1 MPSVIGRLECD
12 GKTLSLI
19 MNKILLIDSN
29 SILHRAYHAL
39 PNLSTK
45 SGQYTGA
52 IFGFLNIFLRLV
64 EQEQPTHIAA
74 VFDAK
79 AKTFRHEMFAEYK
92 GTRKPMDPELA
103 MQFEPIKKILD
114 LMKVKVIEKPGFEA
128 DDIIGTLAC
137 RFAEPTFIVT
147 GDRDSFQLVSPTTK
161 VIWTKVG
168 VTNVEIVDETYL
180 KGMGFISTDQF
191 IDFKALMGDSSDN
204 IPGISG
210 VGEKTALSLLKQYG
224 SLDGVFEHAD
234 EISGKIGEKIRA
246 GKDSAYLSKKLATIV
261 KDVPVDISLED
272 IKLNKN
278 YSPQLIEYLSE
289 LELNSIV
296 KKLDIEPTVA
306 QLGSEEISSEEFE
319 KLLSQKFDKI
329 ALILDDELKLSFDGR
344 KEYVLKLKE
353 DLFSDGLSFDE
364 ALEKLKKINGKVLI
378 ADAKSAIVEHD
389 LNFDDFYD
397 VLIAE
402 HLASGSETVKSVV
415 KVLEAH
421 GLPYNAASYFLLYEA
436 QQKILN
442 EQDMQGTLDV
452 ELKLSKVLAKMQSRG
467 IAVNSD
473 TLDSLE
479 KEYTVELAKISDEI
493 KEYAGESVNISSP
506 KQIATLLFETL
517 NLKHGKKNHSGGYS
531 VDEEVLSQ
539 IDHPVATLIL
549 DYRRVA
555 KLLSTYVTGLKAMIK
570 DGRVH
575 TEFNQTITTTGRL
588 SSTNPNLQNIPVKGK
603 DAKKIKSAFVA
614 SDGAVLLS
622 CDYSQIELRLLA
634 HFSGDEKLIDAF
646 RRGDD
651 IHTQTASKVFGVPA
665 EAVTPELR
673 KSAKA
678 VNFGIVYGISDF
690 GLAQNLSIPRYMA
703 KSYIDSYF
711 DNYKTVKEYLD
722 KNVSFAKQNGY
733 VSTLLKRRR
742 YLADINAKNFNLA
755 QQSARMAMNTP
766 LQGSAAD
773 IVKLAMINIEEKLSG
788 YKSKMLLQIH
798 DELLFEVSLD
808 ELEKVTK
815 IVKEEMENVVKL
827 SVPLV
832 VDAAYGNNWGEI
844 E

>member
-1 MPSVIGRLECD
+1 M
-12 GKTLSLI
+12 
-19 MNKILLIDSN
+19 
-29 SILHRAYHAL
+29 
-39 PNLSTK
+39 
-45 SGQYTGA
+45 
-52 IFGFLNIFLRLV
+52 
-64 EQEQPTHIAA
+64 
-74 VFDAK
+74 
-79 AKTFRHEMFAEYK
+79 
-92 GTRKPMDPELA
+92 
-103 MQFEPIKKILD
+103 
-114 LMKVKVIEKPGFEA
+114 
-128 DDIIGTLAC
+128 
-137 RFAEPTFIVT
+137 
-147 GDRDSFQLVSPTTK
+147 
-161 VIWTKVG
+161 
-168 VTNVEIVDETYL
+168 
-180 KGMGFISTDQF
+180 
-191 IDFKALMGDSSDN
+191 
-204 IPGISG
+204 
-210 VGEKTALSLLKQYG
+210 
-224 SLDGVFEHAD
+224 
-234 EISGKIGEKIRA
+234 
-246 GKDSAYLSKKLATIV
+246 
-261 KDVPVDISLED
+261 
-272 IKLNKN
+272 
-278 YSPQLIEYLSE
+278 
-289 LELNSIV
+289 
-296 KKLDIEPTVA
+296 
-306 QLGSEEISSEEFE
+306 
-319 KLLSQKFDKI
+319 
-329 ALILDDELKLSFDGR
+329 
-344 KEYVLKLKE
+344 
-353 DLFSDGLSFDE
+353 
-364 ALEKLKKINGKVLI
+364 
-378 ADAKSAIVEHD
+378 
-389 LNFDDFYD
+389 
-397 VLIAE
+397 
-402 HLASGSETVKSVV
+402 
-415 KVLEAH
+415 
-421 GLPYNAASYFLLYEA
+421 
-436 QQKILN
+436 
-442 EQDMQGTLDV
+442 
-452 ELKLSKVLAKMQSRG
+452 
-467 IAVNSD
+467 
-473 TLDSLE
+473 
-479 KEYTVELAKISDEI
+479 
-493 KEYAGESVNISSP
+493 
-506 KQIATLLFETL
+506 
-517 NLKHGKKNHSGGYS
+517 
-531 VDEEVLSQ
+531 
-539 IDHPVATLIL
+539 ATLIL

>member
-39 PNLSTK
+39 PNLAAK

-137 RFAEPTFIVT
+137 RFDEPTFIVT

-306 QLGSEEISSEEFE
+306 QLGSEEISSEKFE

-329 ALILDDELKLSFDGR
+329 ALILDDELKLSFDGQ

-364 ALEKLKKINGKVLI
+364 ALEKLKKIEGKVLI

-389 LNFDDFYD
+389 LSFDDVYD

-442 EQDMQGTLDV
+442 GQDMQGTLDV

-493 KEYAGESVNISSP
+493 KEYAGESVNIS
-506 KQIATLLFETL
+506 
-517 NLKHGKKNHSGGYS
+517 
-531 VDEEVLSQ
+531 
-539 IDHPVATLIL
+539 
-549 DYRRVA
+549 
-555 KLLSTYVTGLKAMIK
+555 
-570 DGRVH
+570 
-575 TEFNQTITTTGRL
+575 
-588 SSTNPNLQNIPVKGK
+588 
-603 DAKKIKSAFVA
+603 
-614 SDGAVLLS
+614 
-622 CDYSQIELRLLA
+622 
-634 HFSGDEKLIDAF
+634 
-646 RRGDD
+646 
-651 IHTQTASKVFGVPA
+651 
-665 EAVTPELR
+665 
-673 KSAKA
+673 
-678 VNFGIVYGISDF
+678 
-690 GLAQNLSIPRYMA
+690 
-703 KSYIDSYF
+703 
-711 DNYKTVKEYLD
+711 
-722 KNVSFAKQNGY
+722 
-733 VSTLLKRRR
+733 
-742 YLADINAKNFNLA
+742 
-755 QQSARMAMNTP
+755 
-766 LQGSAAD
+766 
-773 IVKLAMINIEEKLSG
+773 
-788 YKSKMLLQIH
+788 
-798 DELLFEVSLD
+798 
-808 ELEKVTK
+808 
-815 IVKEEMENVVKL
+815 
-827 SVPLV
+827 
-832 VDAAYGNNWGEI
+832 
-844 E
+844 

>member
-39 PNLSTK
+39 PNLAAK

-137 RFAEPTFIVT
+137 RFDEPTFIVT
-147 GDRDSFQLVSPTTK
+147 GDRDSFQLVSLTTK

-329 ALILDDELKLSFDGR
+329 ALILDDELKLSFDGQ

-353 DLFSDGLSFDE
+353 DLFSDGVSFDE
-364 ALEKLKKINGKVLI
+364 ALEKLKKIKGKVLI

-421 GLPYNAASYFLLYEA
+421 GLPYNAASYFRLYEA

>member
-1 MPSVIGRLECD
+1 
-12 GKTLSLI
+12 

-39 PNLSTK
+39 PNLASK

-64 EQEQPTHIAA
+64 EQETPTHVAA

-92 GTRKPMDPELA
+92 GTRKPMDFELA
-103 MQFEPIKKILD
+103 MQFEPLKKILA
-114 LMKVKVIEKPGFEA
+114 LMNVKVIEKPGFEA
-128 DDIIGTLAC
+128 DDIIGTLAR
-137 RFAEPTFIVT
+137 RFDEPTFIVT

-161 VIWTKVG
+161 VMWTKVG
-168 VTNVEIVDETYL
+168 VTSVEIVDETYL

-191 IDFKALMGDSSDN
+191 IDFKALMGDPSDN

-210 VGEKTALSLLKQYG
+210 VGEKTALSLLQQYV
-224 SLDGVFEHAD
+224 SLDGVYEHAD
-234 EISGKIGEKIRA
+234 EIKGKIGEKIRA
-246 GKDSAYLSKKLATIV
+246 GKESAYLSKKLATIDT
-261 KDVPVDISLED
+261 DVPIDISLND

-278 YSPQLIEYLSE
+278 YSSQLKEYLSE

-296 KKLDIEPTVA
+296 KKLDFEPTMA
-306 QLGSEEISSEEFE
+306 ELASEEISSEEFE
-319 KLLSQKFDKI
+319 KLLSQKFDKT
-329 ALILDDELKLSFDGR
+329 ALILGDELKLSFDGQ
-344 KEYVLKLKE
+344 KEYVLKLKD
-353 DLFSDGLSFDE
+353 DLFSNGLSFDE
-364 ALEKLKKINGKVLI
+364 ALSKLKGINGKVLI
-378 ADAKSAIVEHD
+378 ADAKSAIVEHG
-389 LNFDDFYD
+389 LYFEDFYD
-397 VLIAE
+397 VLIGE
-402 HLASGSETVKSVV
+402 HLASGSESVKSIV
-415 KVLEAH
+415 KVLENH
-421 GLPYNAASYFLLYEA
+421 GLPYNAASYFRLYES

-452 ELKLSKVLAKMQSRG
+452 ELKLLKVLAEMQTRG

-506 KQIATLLFETL
+506 KQIATLLFDTL
-517 NLKHGKKNHSGGYS
+517 KLKHGRKNHSGGYS

-539 IDHPVATLIL
+539 IDHPVASLIL

-555 KLLSTYVTGLKAMIK
+555 KLLSTYVTGLKAMVK

-575 TEFNQTITTTGRL
+575 TEFNQTITMTGRL
-588 SSTNPNLQNIPVKGK
+588 SSTNPNLQNIPVKGR

-614 SDGAVLLS
+614 GDGAVLLS

-634 HFSGDEKLIDAF
+634 HFSGDEKLIEAF

-651 IHTQTASKVFGVPA
+651 IHTQTASKVFGVPP
-665 EAVTPELR
+665 EAVSPELR

-690 GLAQNLSIPRYMA
+690 GLSQNLSIPRYMA
-703 KSYIDSYF
+703 KSYIDAYF

-722 KNVSFAKQNGY
+722 GNVKFAKENGY

-742 YLADINAKNFNLA
+742 YLTDINAKNFNLA

-773 IVKLAMINIEEKLSG
+773 IVKLAMINIEEKLKG
-788 YKSKMLLQIH
+788 FKSKMILQIH
-798 DELLFEVSLD
+798 DELIFEVPLGELD
-808 ELEKVTK
+808 EVMK
-815 IVKEEMENVVKL
+815 IVKSEMENVVKL

-832 VDAAYGNNWGEI
+832 VDSAYGSNWGEI